1 MFVIGRGLYPGEV
14 IIGRGLYPG
23 EIIIGRGLY
32 LGELMIGSN
41 SLFLVDGQITGGTYE
56 KADLQAAVYGIPHN

>member
-1 MFVIGRGLYPGEV
+1 MFVIGRE
-14 IIGRGLYPG
+14 LYPG

-41 SLFLVDGQITGGTYE
+41 SLFFGRWANNWRGL
-56 KADLQAAVYGIPHN
+56 